1 MSLHGSGCIIYR
13 KYIAQR
19 KDMNSINDFPW
30 NRTEL
35 IEKQYDE
42 PNYRI
47 VNGRSDKKKALV
59 FFSSNG
65 IYYPNTEKEFTG
77 KIITL
82 DYYDWLNI
90 GKHRLIRSYFSRIV
104 YVRDIY
110 KQWYVTGIN
119 RKINTRS
126 KLCDFLRDELK
137 GYDITTCGSSS
148 GGYMAAL
155 VGSLLNAERIIDSS
169 GQFDL
174 STNLGNEPFLDLMA
188 DDPVI
193 KEQLSLKDIIS
204 GHTGSLYYFYPAHNQ
219 GDIVQNEHIS
229 DLDVKRFAMDSDRHN
244 RTIRPVCFPYV
255 LTMPKDRLDGLQE
268 KYNGRIIGEAEFY
281 KDTLSVLNRITD
293 PVLYNISRVYSYAR
307 KRICGR

>member
-1 MSLHGSGCIIYR
+1 
-13 KYIAQR
+13 
-19 KDMNSINDFPW
+19 MNSINDFPW

-47 VNGRSDKKKALV
+47 VEGSSDKKKALI

-65 IYYPNTEKEFTG
+65 IYYPNNEKEFTE
-77 KIITL
+77 KMINL

-90 GKHRLIRSYFSRIV
+90 GKHRLVRSYFSKII

-119 RKINTRS
+119 RKINTRAG
-126 KLCDFLRDELK
+126 LCDFLRDELI

-155 VGSLLNAERIIDSS
+155 MGSLLNAERIIDSS

-174 STNLGNEPFLDLMA
+174 SVTMGNEPFLDLMA
-188 DDPVI
+188 DDPEFKAQI
-193 KEQLSLKDIIS
+193 SLKKIIA
-204 GHTGSLYYFYPAHNQ
+204 GHTDSLYYFYPAHNE
-219 GDIVQNEHIS
+219 GDIVQNRHIKE
-229 DLDVKRFAMDSDRHN
+229 LDVKRFPMDSDKHN

-255 LTMPKDRLDGLQE
+255 LTMPKDRLDMLQK
-268 KYNGRIIGEAEFY
+268 KYEGRIISEAEFY
-281 KDTLSVLNRITD
+281 RDALPLLNRILD
-293 PVLYNISRVYSYAR
+293 PALYNATRVYSYAL
-307 KRICGR
+307 KRIAGR